1 MAHSRARHIR
11 HQRAPAGSDREGEL
25 GDRARLVDHQPR
37 RPAPGSPVL
46 QAFQVRLV
54 VSHGTGEQAL
64 PFVVEAAGEVLALAN
79 IQPDPH
85 IHLRRCGNQDLFFH
99 CSAWSGAREGRP

>member
-1 MAHSRARHIR
+1 
-11 HQRAPAGSDREGEL
+11 
-25 GDRARLVDHQPR
+25 
-37 RPAPGSPVL
+37 
-46 QAFQVRLV
+46 
-54 VSHGTGEQAL
+54 
-64 PFVVEAAGEVLALAN
+64 VLALAN